1 MRFTHDKK
9 IRKSIIKLFTLT
21 EQVTLLKSF
30 ALVKDE
36 TSDDFTTWIK
46 LLAYENMES
55 VKRATLFFIIMAI
68 ALYIMPSKTNWF
80 HYLFFVYLSVS
91 FLRILEKAKTIGY
104 SYSIGIKLFLFALT
118 NRIFFEP
125 KSEHN
130 SSKPINKKRKKI
142 YIEKNTKLRK
152 LIIKTFTFKEQLAL
166 IRAFSFERETTDGSF
181 LSWIRI
187 DSDASF
193 SSLRMMLI
201 CIFILFITTIIQQ
214 PYSIHYISLVFFTIF
229 LPISILAPI
238 VSNHCITGYKFITCI
253 KLSYFQIKVKL
264 SKL

>member
-1 MRFTHDKK
+1 MRFTNDKK

-36 TSDDFTTWIK
+36 TSDNFTTWIK

-55 VKRATLFFIIMAI
+55 VKRATLFFIIIAI
-68 ALYIMPSKTNWF
+68 ALYITPAKINWF
-80 HYLFFVYLSVS
+80 ICLFFIYLSTS

-104 SYSIGIKLFLFALT
+104 SYSIGMKLFLFALT

-125 KSEHN
+125 QPEHN

-142 YIEKNTKLRK
+142 YIDKNPKLRE

-166 IRAFSFERETTDGSF
+166 IRTFSFERETTDGNF
-181 LSWIRI
+181 LTWIII
-187 DSDASF
+187 DSNAYF
-193 SSLRMMLI
+193 SSSRMALI
-201 CIFILFITTIIQQ
+201 CVFILFITTLIQQ
-214 PYSIHYISLVFFTIF
+214 PDAIYYISLIFLTII
-229 LPISILAPI
+229 LPISILATI
-238 VSNHCITGYKFITCI
+238 VSNKCITGYKLITCI

>member
-30 ALVKDE
+30 ALVKNE
-36 TSDDFTTWIK
+36 TSDDFTAWIK
-46 LLAYENMES
+46 WLAYENMES
-55 VKRATLFFIIMAI
+55 VKRATLFFIIIAI
-68 ALYIMPSKTNWF
+68 ALYIMTSKTNWLN
-80 HYLFFVYLSVS
+80 YLFFIYLSVS
-91 FLRILEKAKTIGY
+91 FLRILEQAKNIGY

-118 NRIFFEP
+118 NRIFFKP
-125 KSEHN
+125 RSEHN

-142 YIEKNTKLRK
+142 HIEKNPKLRE

-166 IRAFSFERETTDGSF
+166 IRTFSFERETTDGNF
-181 LSWIRI
+181 LAWIII

-193 SSLRMMLI
+193 SSSRMMLI
-201 CIFILFITTIIQQ
+201 CIFILFIVSIIQQ
-214 PYSIHYISLVFFTIF
+214 PDAIYYISLIF
-229 LPISILAPI
+229 LIVMLPISILTPI
-238 VSNHCITGYKFITCI
+238 ISNHCITGYKFITCI